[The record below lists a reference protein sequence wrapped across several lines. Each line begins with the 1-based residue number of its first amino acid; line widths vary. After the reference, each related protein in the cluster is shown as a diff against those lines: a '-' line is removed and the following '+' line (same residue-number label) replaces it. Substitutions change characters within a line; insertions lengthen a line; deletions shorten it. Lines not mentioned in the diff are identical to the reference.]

1 MRSNHWYVIMK
12 NGVVMNKLLVMIGL
26 LILGKGIFDFWG
38 ALFGTTTFEE
48 ATSMNTYFEAGYY
61 YFGFVVGLSIAYLGN
76 TVVKIYT
83 SIVCG
88 SCLTITPY
96 TILDNLGQTKWQ
108 AEECTSIPTL
118 DDIDRCFKEHGLSN
132 S

>member
-1 MRSNHWYVIMK
+1 
-12 NGVVMNKLLVMIGL
+12 MNKLLVMVGL

-48 ATSMNTYFEAGYY
+48 ATSMNPYFEAGYY
-61 YFGFVVGLSIAYLGN
+61 YFGFVFGVISAYLGN
-76 TVVKIYT
+76 TGVKIFS

-88 SCLTITPY
+88 VCLIISAHTIFDT
-96 TILDNLGQTKWQ
+96 LGETKWQ
-108 AEECTSIPTL
+108 AEECASLPTL
-118 DDIDRCFKEHGLSN
+118 DDIDRCFKEHGLSK